1 MPDVFEFIQN
11 LLLETEVLHSVPVGI
26 GVEEAAQQVA
36 AVAREKAPVDTGAL
50 RDSITVV
57 EAEGNSRDVIAD
69 VRYANFVE
77 FGTSDT
83 EPEPFLRPAVE
94 AVLGR

>member
-1 MPDVFEFIQN
+1 MPGTVEFIQN
-11 LLLETEVLHSVPVGI
+11 VLLETEVLHAPETAL
-26 GVEEAAQQVA
+26 GVEAAAQAVA

-50 RDSITVV
+50 RDSISVV

-69 VRYANFVE
+69 VPYANFVE